1 MKKRTKL
8 TLSLLS
14 LASVA
19 LWHHVAAQA
28 AKKLKLNSLLR
39 RKKR

>member
-19 LWHHVAAQA
+19 LLASCGSSA
-28 AKKLKLNSLLR
+28 AKKLKLNSSLR